1 MKKIFLYIT
10 FLFSSFVQG
19 QSQDVLLW
27 AISAYKQGQYEQVLE
42 LLKGVQ
48 LQGNLDAYFLVIQ
61 SEYALID
68 RDYNENIAKFDYNR
82 LENLREQVK
91 DYLSRAKNPKGI
103 QKVTQIQERLKQY
116 PALEVDFLLVR
127 NRKSERD
134 QLDNLRR
141 AFEHREYDQVL
152 SLVEEYQQD
161 KVLAPFHLDYYQVVA
176 RARKVNKN
184 TSSQER
190 EEIKQALKAYKE
202 AYHNKNV
209 LYDQAIDASLKKIR

>member
-82 LENLREQVK
+82 LENLRGQVK

-141 AFEHREYDQVL
+141 ALEHREYDQVL

-184 TSSQER
+184 TSSEER

-202 AYHNKNV
+202 AYHKKNV

>member
-19 QSQDVLLW
+19 QSLDVLLW
-27 AISAYKQGQYEQVLE
+27 ATSAYKQGQYEEVLE

-48 LQGNLDAYFLVIQ
+48 FQGNLDAYFLVIQ

-82 LENLREQVK
+82 LENLRGQVK

-141 AFEHREYDQVL
+141 ALEHREYDQVL

-161 KVLAPFHLDYYQVVA
+161 KVLAPFHLDYYQAIA

-202 AYHNKNV
+202 AYHKKNV

>member
-1 MKKIFLYIT
+1 MKKIFLYIV

-27 AISAYKQGQYEQVLE
+27 AISAYKQGQYEEVLE

-48 LQGNLDAYFLVIQ
+48 FQGNLDAYFLVIQ

-82 LENLREQVK
+82 LESLREQVK
-91 DYLSRAKNPKGI
+91 DYLSRAKNTKGI
-103 QKVTQIQERLKQY
+103 QKVTQLQERLKEY
-116 PALEVDFLLVR
+116 PSLEVEFLLIR
-127 NRKSERD
+127 NQKSEKD
-134 QLDNLRR
+134 QLDNLRY
-141 AFEHREYDQVL
+141 ALEHRQYDQVL

-161 KVLAPFHLDYYQVVA
+161 KVLAPFHLDYYRALA

-184 TSSQER
+184 TSSEER
-190 EEIKQALKAYKE
+190 EEIKQSLKAYKE
-202 AYHNKNV
+202 AYHKKNV

>member
-82 LENLREQVK
+82 LENLRGQVK

-141 AFEHREYDQVL
+141 ALEHREYDQVL

-202 AYHNKNV
+202 AYHKKNV

>member
-19 QSQDVLLW
+19 QSLDVLLW
-27 AISAYKQGQYEQVLE
+27 ATSAYKQGQYEEVLE

-48 LQGNLDAYFLVIQ
+48 FQGNLDAYFLVIQ

-82 LENLREQVK
+82 LENLRGQVK

-141 AFEHREYDQVL
+141 ALEHREYDQVL

-184 TSSQER
+184 TSSEER

-202 AYHNKNV
+202 AYHKKNV

>member
-27 AISAYKQGQYEQVLE
+27 AISAYKQGEYEQVLE

-82 LENLREQVK
+82 LENLRGQVK

-103 QKVTQIQERLKQY
+103 QKVTQIQEHLKQY

-141 AFEHREYDQVL
+141 ALEHREYDQVL

-161 KVLAPFHLDYYQVVA
+161 KVLAPLHLDYYQAIA

-184 TSSQER
+184 TSSEER

-202 AYHNKNV
+202 AYHKKNV

>member
-27 AISAYKQGQYEQVLE
+27 AISAYKQGEYEQVLE

-82 LENLREQVK
+82 LENLRGQVK

-116 PALEVDFLLVR
+116 PTLEVDFLLVR

-141 AFEHREYDQVL
+141 ALEHREYDQVL

-161 KVLAPFHLDYYQVVA
+161 KVLAPFHLDYYQAIA

-202 AYHNKNV
+202 AYHKKNV

>member
-19 QSQDVLLW
+19 QSQDALLS

-42 LLKGVQ
+42 LLKGVE
-48 LQGNLDAYFLVIQ
+48 LQGNLDAYFLAIQ

-82 LENLREQVK
+82 LENLRGQVK

-103 QKVTQIQERLKQY
+103 QNVTQIQERLKEY
-116 PALEVDFLLVR
+116 PSLEVDFLLVR

-202 AYHNKNV
+202 AYHKKNV

>member
-1 MKKIFLYIT
+1 M
-10 FLFSSFVQG
+10 
-19 QSQDVLLW
+19 
-27 AISAYKQGQYEQVLE
+27 
-42 LLKGVQ
+42 
-48 LQGNLDAYFLVIQ
+48 
-61 SEYALID
+61 
-68 RDYNENIAKFDYNR
+68 
-82 LENLREQVK
+82 
-91 DYLSRAKNPKGI
+91 
-103 QKVTQIQERLKQY
+103 
-116 PALEVDFLLVR
+116 EVDFLLVR

-202 AYHNKNV
+202 AYHKKNV

>member
-19 QSQDVLLW
+19 QSLDVLLW
-27 AISAYKQGQYEQVLE
+27 ATSAYKQGQYEEVLE

-48 LQGNLDAYFLVIQ
+48 FQGNLDAYFLVIQ

-82 LENLREQVK
+82 LESLREQVK

-103 QKVTQIQERLKQY
+103 QKVTQIQERLKEY
-116 PALEVDFLLVR
+116 PSLEVEFLLIR
-127 NRKSERD
+127 NQKSEKD
-134 QLDNLRR
+134 QLDNLRY
-141 AFEHREYDQVL
+141 ALEHRQYDQVL
-152 SLVEEYQQD
+152 SLVEEYQQNQ
-161 KVLAPFHLDYYQVVA
+161 VLAPFHLDYYRALA

-184 TSSQER
+184 TSSEER

-202 AYHNKNV
+202 AYHKKNV

>member
-82 LENLREQVK
+82 LENLRGQVK

-103 QKVTQIQERLKQY
+103 QK
-116 PALEVDFLLVR
+116 
-127 NRKSERD
+127 
-134 QLDNLRR
+134 
-141 AFEHREYDQVL
+141 
-152 SLVEEYQQD
+152 
-161 KVLAPFHLDYYQVVA
+161 
-176 RARKVNKN
+176 
-184 TSSQER
+184 
-190 EEIKQALKAYKE
+190 
-202 AYHNKNV
+202 
-209 LYDQAIDASLKKIR
+209 